1 MKRIVALTWKDL
13 TILRREKEALFW
25 IFLFPLIFALF
36 FGFLSGGG
44 GGERGKLS
52 LAVIDE
58 DRSDGSR
65 VLIEKLSN
73 SDSLVIHEKSSNGEP
88 FTPTAAK
95 DAVRRGD
102 MTAFL
107 IVPNGYGQSAE
118 SFWEEGTPLEIGID
132 PARKAESGM
141 LEGILMET
149 VFSGL
154 QGQFTDPKKAKAN
167 ASKAM
172 AALEQSNGIDPDQKK
187 LLKSFLGEMERFMD
201 QVRPEGMEHSPFAK
215 GNKLKKVPVL
225 PDEETKPKS
234 AFELTFPS
242 AVTWGMYGCVITF
255 AISIVSERT
264 KGTLV
269 RLRMSPLSWSEII
282 FGKGLACFSVSVI
295 LAAVL
300 IVSGRILFGVRVENW
315 AGLVLA
321 IVSAA
326 FCYTGL
332 MMALASIGK
341 TERAVSGSAA
351 GIFMPLAMIGGGMIP
366 LLFMPEWMKVVSNVS
381 PVKWNIQA
389 LEGAI
394 WRGYSL
400 VEMLLPC
407 GVLAA
412 IGLAG
417 FFVGVKFLS
426 RRVE

>member
-13 TILRREKEALFW
+13 TVLRREKQALFW

-36 FGFLSGGG
+36 FGFISGGG
-44 GGERGKLS
+44 GGERGKLH
-52 LAVIDE
+52 LAVIDQ
-58 DRSDGSR
+58 DDSDGSHNL
-65 VLIEKLSN
+65 VEKLSK
-73 SDSLVIHEKSSNGEP
+73 SDSLLIQDTTSDGKP
-88 FTPTAAK
+88 LTAAMAK
-95 DAVRRGD
+95 DGVRKGD
-102 MTAFL
+102 ITAFL
-107 IVPNGYGQSAE
+107 VVPKGYGQSAE

-154 QGQFTDPKKAKAN
+154 QDQFSDPKKAKAN
-167 ASKAM
+167 AAKAL
-172 AALEQSNGIDPDQKK
+172 AALDRPNGIDPEQKK
-187 LLKSFLGEMERFMD
+187 LLKSFLGEMGKFMD
-201 QVRPEGMEHSPFAK
+201 QVKPEGMERSPFAK
-215 GNKLKKVPVL
+215 GNKLKKVPIL
-225 PDEETKPKS
+225 PEEDSKPKS

-282 FGKGLACFSVSVI
+282 VGKGLACFLTSVS
-295 LAAVL
+295 LAVVL
-300 IVSGRILFGVRVENW
+300 MLSGRILFGVRVESM

-321 IVSAA
+321 ILSAA

-332 MMALASIGK
+332 MMALASFGK

-351 GIFMPLAMIGGGMIP
+351 GIFMPMAMIGGGMIP
-366 LLFMPEWMKVVSNVS
+366 LLFMPEWMKVVSNIS

-400 VEMLLPC
+400 TEMLLPC
-407 GVLAA
+407 GVLAG

-426 RRVE
+426 RQVE

>member
-13 TILRREKEALFW
+13 TVLRREKQALFW

-44 GGERGKLS
+44 GGERGKLH
-52 LAVIDE
+52 LAVIDQ
-58 DRSDGSR
+58 DDSDGSHAL
-65 VLIEKLSN
+65 VEKLSK
-73 SDSLVIHEKSSNGEP
+73 SDSLLIQDTTSDGKP
-88 FTPTAAK
+88 LTAAMAK
-95 DAVRRGD
+95 DAVRKGD
-102 MTAFL
+102 ITAFL
-107 IVPNGYGQSAE
+107 VVPKGYGQSAE
-118 SFWEEGTPLEIGID
+118 SFWEEGTPLEVGID

-154 QGQFTDPKKAKAN
+154 QDQFSDPKKAKAN
-167 ASKAM
+167 AAKAL
-172 AALEQSNGIDPDQKK
+172 AALDRPNGIDPEQKK
-187 LLKSFLGEMERFMD
+187 LLKSFLGEMGKFMD
-201 QVRPEGMEHSPFAK
+201 QVKPEGMEHSPFAK
-215 GNKLKKVPVL
+215 GNKLKKVPIL
-225 PDEETKPKS
+225 PEEDSKPKS

-282 FGKGLACFSVSVI
+282 IGKGLACFLTSVS
-295 LAAVL
+295 LAVVL
-300 IVSGRILFGVRVENW
+300 MLSGRILFGVRVESM

-321 IVSAA
+321 ILSAA

-332 MMALASIGK
+332 MMALASFGK

-351 GIFMPLAMIGGGMIP
+351 GIFMPMAMIGGGMIP
-366 LLFMPEWMKVVSNVS
+366 LLFMPEWMKVVSNIS

-400 VEMLLPC
+400 AEMLLPC
-407 GVLAA
+407 GVLAGF
-412 IGLAG
+412 GLAG

-426 RRVE
+426 RQVE